1 MFSREVLEDALTRV
15 GERLYADA
23 TTCRVVVV
31 GGAALSLL
39 GVINRA
45 TSDVDVIG
53 WQEAAGRDLV
63 PPPTPLPKA
72 LVEAVEAVRSELR
85 LVEGWFDLRVAS
97 DWQLGLPVG
106 FLDRVKWREYG
117 RGLVVGLA
125 GRQDLIC
132 LKLVAAADE
141 QHPRHERDLLQLAPT
156 DAELEIAIAESHRTN
171 SETLW
176 PSVER
181 VAARVRA
188 SRHG

>member
-1 MFSREVLEDALTRV
+1 MLSSDVIQDALTRV
-15 GERLYADA
+15 GERLYADGES
-23 TTCRVVVV
+23 CRVVVV

-39 GVINRA
+39 GIISRA
-45 TSDVDVIG
+45 TSDVDIVG
-53 WQEAAGRDLV
+53 WQEAAGRELV
-63 PPPTPLPKA
+63 PPPMPLPA
-72 LVEAVEAVRSELR
+72 SLVRAVEAVRTELG
-85 LVEGWFDLRVAS
+85 LVENWFDLRVAS
-97 DWQLGLPVG
+97 EWELGLPAG
-106 FLDRVKWREYG
+106 FLGRVEWREYG

-141 QHPRHERDLLQLAPT
+141 QHPRHERDLVHLAPSEE
-156 DAELEIAIAESHRTN
+156 ELAIAIAESHRTN